1 MHAGFQ
7 SLFSFLFLVKIIV
20 FYIIYYAFL
29 AGFFTL
35 MLLVFFQTLND
46 REPTWQVDKSL
57 IGTNPGMGFRPRP
70 EERNM
75 ESTLIWF
82 RAGTE
87 NGNWEQW
94 VQRLGEFVKVS
105 VPSAA
110 KIIFQ
115 NALFN
120 TLMVMLNVKCHFR
133 LNLF

>member
-1 MHAGFQ
+1 MQ
-7 SLFSFLFLVKIIV
+7 SIVTFLFIVKIIV

-70 EERNM
+70 EEKNM

-87 NGNWEQW
+87 NGNWEPW
-94 VQRLGEFVKVS
+94 VQRLGDFVKVS
-105 VPSAA
+105 GAPHQWL
-110 KIIFQ
+110 I
-115 NALFN
+115 
-120 TLMVMLNVKCHFR
+120 
-133 LNLF
+133 